1 MITIRPRQACTFR
14 PGARRDDSCRRR
26 PKRLHRLE
34 HDRGL
39 VEQCHDCVVTLHE
52 STEIPRFLQKHI
64 DDHRVVIEPADAT
77 STEDLRKI
85 GEKHGIDGIVNVG
98 GGFKA
103 NSPVPGLQG
112 YFDMLTATFQV
123 AVEWK
128 VKRVTFSSTGGM
140 YLGVQGQADEEHPLL
155 LQSPF
160 PILAYQKIVEVAAG
174 EFAKKTGISTICVRL
189 MGMYGPFDGAQ
200 LGLAPRLVHAA
211 VGGRAPNLENV
222 FFGNADDAI
231 DLCYIKDMA
240 RAIALLQTAEELQ
253 YDVYNIA
260 SGKPT
265 PNKEL
270 VEAVKRVVPDFKV
283 DLPRGHFPF
292 PPLPL
297 VETKRLQ
304 SDTGFSPRFD
314 TRSAIQDYVNWLKA
328 GNPK

>member
-1 MITIRPRQACTFR
+1 MILVV
-14 PGARRDDSCRRR
+14 G
-26 PKRLHRLE
+26 
-34 HDRGL
+34 GL
-39 VEQCHDCVVTLHE
+39 NGFIGSNTTEALVDQGYDCVVTRHE
-52 STEIPRFLQKHI
+52 STEIPRFLQKQI

-270 VEAVKRVVPDFKV
+270 VEAVKRVVLDFTV

>member
-1 MITIRPRQACTFR
+1 
-14 PGARRDDSCRRR
+14 
-26 PKRLHRLE
+26 
-34 HDRGL
+34 
-39 VEQCHDCVVTLHE
+39 
-52 STEIPRFLQKHI
+52 
-64 DDHRVVIEPADAT
+64 
-77 STEDLRKI
+77 EDLRKI

-270 VEAVKRVVPDFKV
+270 VEAVKRVVPDFTV

-304 SDTGFSPRFD
+304 SDTGSHPGSTPVRPSRTMSTGSKPG
-314 TRSAIQDYVNWLKA
+314 TRSRAEYLWVRYPFQGGSSSA
-328 GNPK
+328 RS

>member
-1 MITIRPRQACTFR
+1 MAMILVVGGLNGFIGSNTTEA
-14 PGARRDDSCRRR
+14 
-26 PKRLHRLE
+26 
-34 HDRGL
+34 L
-39 VEQCHDCVVTLHE
+39 VEQGHDCVVTRHE
-52 STEIPRFLQKHI
+52 NAEIPRFLQKHI

-103 NSPVPGLQG
+103 NNPVPGLQG

-174 EFAKKTGISTICVRL
+174 EFAKKTAISTICVRL
-189 MGMYGPFDGAQ
+189 MGMYGPLDGAQ

-211 VGGRAPNLENV
+211 
-222 FFGNADDAI
+222 

-240 RAIALLQTAEELQ
+240 RAIPLLQTAEELQ

-265 PNKEL
+265 P
-270 VEAVKRVVPDFKV
+270 
-283 DLPRGHFPF
+283 
-292 PPLPL
+292 
-297 VETKRLQ
+297 
-304 SDTGFSPRFD
+304 
-314 TRSAIQDYVNWLKA
+314 
-328 GNPK
+328 